1 MTAGRA
7 AAPLTGRSLRSERRT
22 EALAGYALVG
32 IPLILF
38 LVLNIGSIV
47 FAFFISFWDW
57 TIGGGGRDV
66 IGIANYERI
75 LGDRIFHKAL
85 YNTLTYTAVVVPL
98 QMALGLLLA
107 VIVNAKIRGQTFFR
121 AAFYFPA
128 VASSAAITVL
138 FIFIMQPQGVF
149 NTLREI
155 VGLNPLF
162 EALGFGPRYSWLAT
176 DRTALGS
183 IMALNIW
190 TTSGTMML
198 FYLASLQTIS
208 HEIYEAAALDGA
220 NAWQAFWRITFPL
233 LKPGHYFVATVSV
246 IGALQMFDQ
255 SLIAGGQNGDPSY
268 SLMSIVLY
276 LYNAAFRQF
285 NLGYA
290 AAVGI
295 VLFIIIFSA
304 TLIQRRLFG
313 QAPSY

>member
-1 MTAGRA
+1 MAIGV
-7 AAPLTGRSLRSERRT
+7 RSPREGSFRSERRN
-22 EALAGYALVG
+22 EAIAGYAFIA
-32 IPLILF
+32 IPIALF
-38 LVLNIGSIV
+38 MLLSIGSII
-47 FAFFISFWDW
+47 FALFISFWRW
-57 TIGGGGRDV
+57 TLGGGADEM
-66 IGIANYERI
+66 IGLANYERI
-75 LGDRIFHKAL
+75 LNDPIFFRGV

-128 VASSAAITVL
+128 IASSAAITLL
-138 FIFIMQPQGVF
+138 FIFIMQPQGLF
-149 NTLREI
+149 NNARDFL
-155 VGLNPLF
+155 GLNPLF
-162 EALGFGPRYSWLAT
+162 EALGFEARHNWLGHV
-176 DRTALGS
+176 RSALGS

-220 NAWQAFWRITFPL
+220 NARQTFWRITFPL

-255 SLIAGGQNGDPSY
+255 AYIGGGSNGDPSY

-295 VLFIIIFSA
+295 VLFVIIFSA

-313 QAPSY
+313 SSPSW